1 MVNMLFIHHFD
12 AAITKAC
19 RTLLLCAAGFTL
31 AGCTDDTFDQL
42 QNKQDGPL
50 AFEVLAPES
59 WTDGSSRSRGV
70 DDVAITRMD
79 SGADGPL
86 YLIAEISN
94 NPDTVMSV
102 SASRGTSVTTN
113 TFYPSFGL
121 SAICYAGSWS
131 DDDASDLTTNFAHNI
146 KMVAKNNVWQA
157 ADESEI
163 LDWTGSGNIRFF
175 AYAPFDGDKLNAT
188 GASISHSAQSVPG
201 IPAVAFK
208 QTTVVKDHVDLLST
222 NIDCDASKGG
232 KVSLKFR
239 HSLTAVVVKTGVD
252 MLPGK
257 VTEVTL
263 SGIYDRGTHS
273 IGTDKWTI
281 DEKTAVKETFTVKPD
296 KTLDASGSGSKPG
309 NTKPGEEIVGGDLT
323 FFMVPQTLG
332 SDAKLTIKFTD
343 KASGADRTLT
353 ASLTGRTWKAGTRVA
368 YSLNTTGIK
377 VVPTVNF
384 DFVTVRPTKST
395 REGETEIE
403 KSRGIPTSGYIPEF
417 LATAYAKVYQLNE
430 SKDEVNAKK
439 VMLPFKVEY
448 SKDGGAT
455 WKDASW
461 TSHAKTDENGM
472 TKGSILLEPRKV
484 FSDMRGALYTN
495 VQIGDS
501 TSYHD
506 LSGGGETANCYMVN
520 APGYYSL
527 PLIYGNARG
536 EGGIDNKSAYT
547 STSECADELANK
559 FVLRN
564 FVDHNDKAISGPEI
578 PDGLIG
584 DAVLLWQDSPELV
597 RNVHLDADRKKINF
611 QIDRE
616 AINQGNAVIA
626 VRANGPDKTILW
638 SWHIWV
644 THYDWNNNLILATS
658 KGYEDN
664 KEYWFTPCNLGY
676 CDDHDEDKAAQTYSI
691 RLTATLPDGTTK
703 EYKVEGVEQDAVEAS
718 FAGDN
723 TYYQWGRKDP
733 MLSGIWNNDTHAI
746 VSSEPTQF
754 DMDNKPYY
762 PGACRFSKHEHE
774 EGMSIG
780 ESIKYANQ
788 FFSHDDPSKG
798 SDKKESFW
806 RRHWHNGTRFGVL
819 STIMNYWDSELTE
832 MYYKEEKTIDG
843 LIVYKNA
850 ESNYEYSPMGQR
862 PIKTIYDPCPVGFCV
877 PNANA
882 FSNFAEHTADNYIDA
897 YPADRIRQRTG
908 IGGKVVGW
916 EISGIAE
923 SGNSTIFLPATGLRD
938 MGEGKQALPE
948 YFRGST
954 NPAHSKLTFITA
966 TTFVRSNNHDN
977 SEYVESSCMLVAVDD
992 RNIYKTRPENF
1003 ASLSQGVQNKY
1014 RARMPI
1020 NISTNNTYGFT
1031 VRPIKDTK

>member
-12 AAITKAC
+12 AVITKAC

-222 NIDCDASKGG
+222 NIDYDASKGG

-353 ASLTGRTWKAGTRVA
+353 ASLTGQTWKAGTRVA

-676 CDDHDEDKAAQTYSI
+676 CDDHDEDKAAKTYSI

-733 MLSGIWNNDTHAI
+733 MLSGIWNNDTHAHAI

-762 PGACRFSKHEHE
+762 PGVCRFSKREYND
-774 EGMSIG
+774 GMSIG
-780 ESIKYANQ
+780 ESIMYTNQ
-788 FFSHDDPSKG
+788 FFSHDNPGDRYTP
-798 SDKKESFW
+798 DDFW
-806 RRHWHNGTRFGVL
+806 RRHWHNGSKLGGLR
-819 STIMNYWDSELTE
+819 TIMNYWDSELTQVYVE
-832 MYYKEEKTIDG
+832 NKDLID
-843 LIVYKNA
+843 KN
-850 ESNYEYSPMGQR
+850 YQCPPLGQR
-862 PIKTIYDPCPVGFCV
+862 PTKTIYDPCPVGFCV

-882 FSNFAEHTADNYIDA
+882 FSNFAEHTHSTSLNYDTPGLFIK
-897 YPADRIRQRTG
+897 QRKRYG
-908 IGGKVVGW
+908 DKVIGW
-916 EISGIAE
+916 DISKIAE

-938 MGEGKQALPE
+938 MGEVQKAPLPE
-948 YFRGST
+948 YFKSST
-954 NPAHSKLTFITA
+954 NPAHSKLTFIA
-966 TTFVRSNNHDN
+966 TTIFNRNDTSYDEENYYEK
-977 SEYVESSCMLVAVDD
+977 SSSCLLIYVDD
-992 RNIYKTRPENF
+992 RNSTIH
-1003 ASLSQGVQNKY
+1003 
-1014 RARMPI
+1014 I
-1020 NISTNNTYGFT
+1020 NESTNNAYGFSI
-1031 VRPIKDTK
+1031 RPIKDTK

>member
-239 HSLTAVVVKTGVD
+239 HSLTAVVVKTGDD

-353 ASLTGRTWKAGTRVA
+353 ASLTGQTWKAGTRVA

-527 PLIYGNARG
+527 PLIYGNAYG

-564 FVDHNDKAISGPEI
+564 FVDHNDNAISGPEI

-616 AINQGNAVIA
+616 AINQGNAIIA
-626 VRANGPDKTILW
+626 VRANDPDKTILW

-658 KGYEDN
+658 KGYEVD

-676 CDDHDEDKAAQTYSI
+676 CDDHDEDKAAKTYSI

-703 EYKVEGVEQDAVEAS
+703 EYQLDSLEQDAVEAS

-762 PGACRFSKHEHE
+762 PGVCRFSKREHND
-774 EGMSIG
+774 GMSIG
-780 ESIKYANQ
+780 ESIRYTNQ
-788 FFSHDDPSKG
+788 FFSHDNPGDRYTP
-798 SDKKESFW
+798 DDFW
-806 RRHWHNGTRFGVL
+806 RRHWHNGSKLGGLR
-819 STIMNYWDSELTE
+819 TIMNYWDSELTQV
-832 MYYKEEKTIDG
+832 YVEKSGFFD
-843 LIVYKNA
+843 KN
-850 ESNYEYSPMGQR
+850 YLCPPLGQR
-862 PIKTIYDPCPVGFCV
+862 PTKTIYDPCPVGFCV

-882 FSNFAEHTADNYIDA
+882 FSNFAEKTYSTSLNYDTPGLFIK
-897 YPADRIRQRTG
+897 QRKRYG
-908 IGGKVVGW
+908 DKVIGW
-916 EISGIAE
+916 DISKIAE

-938 MGEGKQALPE
+938 MGEWPKAPLPE
-948 YFRGST
+948 YFKSST
-954 NPAHSKLTFITA
+954 NPAHSKLTFIA
-966 TTFVRSNNHDN
+966 TTIFNRNDTSYDEENYYKK
-977 SEYVESSCMLVAVDD
+977 SSSCLLIYVDD
-992 RNIYKTRPENF
+992 RDSTIH
-1003 ASLSQGVQNKY
+1003 
-1014 RARMPI
+1014 I
-1020 NISTNNTYGFT
+1020 NQSTNNAYGFSI
-1031 VRPIKDTK
+1031 RPIKDTK

>member
-281 DEKTAVKETFTVKPD
+281 DEKTAVKETFTVKSD

-353 ASLTGRTWKAGTRVA
+353 ASLTGQTWKAGTRVA

-676 CDDHDEDKAAQTYSI
+676 CDDHDEDKAAKTYSI

-733 MLSGIWNNDTHAI
+733 MLSGIWNNDTHAHAI

-762 PGACRFSKHEHE
+762 PGVCRFSKREYND
-774 EGMSIG
+774 GMSIG
-780 ESIKYANQ
+780 ESIMYTNQ
-788 FFSHDDPSKG
+788 FFSHDNPGDRYTP
-798 SDKKESFW
+798 DDFW
-806 RRHWHNGTRFGVL
+806 RRHWHNGSKLGGLR
-819 STIMNYWDSELTE
+819 TIMNYWDSELTQVYVE
-832 MYYKEEKTIDG
+832 NKDLID
-843 LIVYKNA
+843 KN
-850 ESNYEYSPMGQR
+850 YQCPPLGQR
-862 PIKTIYDPCPVGFCV
+862 PTKTIYDPCPVGFCV

-882 FSNFAEHTADNYIDA
+882 FSNFAEHTHSTSLNYDTPGLFIK
-897 YPADRIRQRTG
+897 QRKRYG
-908 IGGKVVGW
+908 DKVIGW
-916 EISGIAE
+916 DISKIAE

-938 MGEGKQALPE
+938 MGEVQKAPLPE
-948 YFRGST
+948 YFKSST
-954 NPAHSKLTFITA
+954 NPAHSKLTFIA
-966 TTFVRSNNHDN
+966 TTIFNRNDTSYDEENYYKK
-977 SEYVESSCMLVAVDD
+977 SSSCLLIYVDD
-992 RNIYKTRPENF
+992 RNSTIH
-1003 ASLSQGVQNKY
+1003 
-1014 RARMPI
+1014 I
-1020 NISTNNTYGFT
+1020 NESTNNAYGFSI
-1031 VRPIKDTK
+1031 RPIKDTK

>member
-1 MVNMLFIHHFD
+1 MLFIHHFD

-175 AYAPFDGDKLNAT
+175 AYAPFDGDKLNAN

-239 HSLTAVVVKTGVD
+239 HSLTAVVVKTGDD

-353 ASLTGRTWKAGTRVA
+353 ASLTGQTWKAGTRVA

-536 EGGIDNKSAYT
+536 EGDVDNESAYT
-547 STSECADELANK
+547 SKAEYVGPLSEK
-559 FVLRN
+559 FVLKK
-564 FVDHNDKAISGPEI
+564 FVDHNDAAISGPDI
-578 PDGLIG
+578 PGILIG

-597 RNVHLDADRKKINF
+597 RDVHLDADRKKINF

-676 CDDHDEDKAAQTYSI
+676 CDDHDEDKAAKTYSI

-733 MLSGIWNNDTHAI
+733 MLSGIWNNDTHAHAI

-762 PGACRFSKHEHE
+762 PGVCRFSKREHND
-774 EGMSIG
+774 GMSIG
-780 ESIKYANQ
+780 ESIRYTNQ
-788 FFSHDDPSKG
+788 FFSHDNPG
-798 SDKKESFW
+798 GDKPKPDDFW
-806 RRHWHNGTRFGVL
+806 RRHWHNGSKLGGLR
-819 STIMNYWDSELTE
+819 TIMNYWDSELTQV
-832 MYYKEEKTIDG
+832 YVEKPGFFD
-843 LIVYKNA
+843 KN
-850 ESNYEYSPMGQR
+850 YLCPPLGQR
-862 PIKTIYDPCPVGFCV
+862 PTKTIYDPCPVGFCV

-882 FSNFAEHTADNYIDA
+882 FSNFAEKTYSTSLNYDTPGLFIK
-897 YPADRIRQRTG
+897 QRKG
-908 IGGKVVGW
+908 YGDKVIGW
-916 EISGIAE
+916 DISKIAE

-938 MGEGKQALPE
+938 MGEGSKALPE
-948 YFRGST
+948 YFKSST
-954 NPAHSKLTFITA
+954 NPAHSKLTFIA
-966 TTFVRSNNHDN
+966 TTIFNRNDTSYDEENYYKK
-977 SEYVESSCMLVAVDD
+977 SSSCLLIYVDD
-992 RNIYKTRPENF
+992 RNSTIH
-1003 ASLSQGVQNKY
+1003 
-1014 RARMPI
+1014 I
-1020 NISTNNTYGFT
+1020 NEPTNNAYGFSI
-1031 VRPIKDTK
+1031 RPIKDTK

>member
-12 AAITKAC
+12 AVITKAC

-222 NIDCDASKGG
+222 NIDYDASKGG

-353 ASLTGRTWKAGTRVA
+353 ASLTGQTWKAGTRVA

-676 CDDHDEDKAAQTYSI
+676 CDDHDEDKAAKTYSI

-733 MLSGIWNNDTHAI
+733 MLSGIWNNDTHAHAI

-762 PGACRFSKHEHE
+762 PGVCRFSKREYND
-774 EGMSIG
+774 GMSIG
-780 ESIKYANQ
+780 ESIMYTNQ
-788 FFSHDDPSKG
+788 FFSHDNPGDRYTP
-798 SDKKESFW
+798 DDFW
-806 RRHWHNGTRFGVL
+806 RRHWHNGSKLGGLR
-819 STIMNYWDSELTE
+819 TIMNYWDSELTQVYVE
-832 MYYKEEKTIDG
+832 NKDLID
-843 LIVYKNA
+843 KN
-850 ESNYEYSPMGQR
+850 YQCPPLGQR
-862 PIKTIYDPCPVGFCV
+862 PTKTIYDPCPVGFCV

-882 FSNFAEHTADNYIDA
+882 FSNFAEHTHSTSLNYDTPGLFIK
-897 YPADRIRQRTG
+897 QRKRYG
-908 IGGKVVGW
+908 DKVIGW
-916 EISGIAE
+916 DISKIAE

-938 MGEGKQALPE
+938 MGEVQKAPLPE
-948 YFRGST
+948 YFKSST
-954 NPAHSKLTFITA
+954 NPAHSKVTFIA
-966 TTFVRSNNHDN
+966 TTIFNRNDTSYDEENYYEK
-977 SEYVESSCMLVAVDD
+977 SSSCLLIYVDD
-992 RNIYKTRPENF
+992 RNSTIH
-1003 ASLSQGVQNKY
+1003 
-1014 RARMPI
+1014 I
-1020 NISTNNTYGFT
+1020 NEPTNNAYGFSI
-1031 VRPIKDTK
+1031 RPIKDTK

>member
-733 MLSGIWNNDTHAI
+733 MLSGIWNNDTYAI
-746 VSSEPTQF
+746 VPASTQY

-762 PGACRFSKHEHE
+762 PGVCRFNKREHE

-780 ESIKYANQ
+780 ESIRYANQ
-788 FFSHDDPSKG
+788 FFSHDNPSG
-798 SDKKESFW
+798 SDKTPDNFW
-806 RRHWHNGTRFGVL
+806 RRHWHNGSRFGGL
-819 STIMNYWDSELTE
+819 RTIMNYWDSELTE
-832 MYYKEEKTIDG
+832 VYFSDG
-843 LIVYKNA
+843 KSA
-850 ESNYEYSPMGQR
+850 TSNYQYTPLGQL
-862 PIKTIYDPCPVGFCV
+862 PTKTIYDPCPVGFCV

-882 FSNFAEHTADNYIDA
+882 FSNFAEHTHSTSLNYDTPGLFIK
-897 YPADRIRQRTG
+897 QRKG
-908 IGGKVVGW
+908 YGDKVIGW
-916 EISGIAE
+916 DISKIAE

-938 MGEGKQALPE
+938 MGEGSKAPLPE
-948 YFRGST
+948 YFKSST
-954 NPAHSKLTFITA
+954 NPAHSKVTFIA
-966 TTFVRSNNHDN
+966 TTIFNRNDTSYDEENYYEK
-977 SEYVESSCMLVAVDD
+977 SSSCLLIYVDD
-992 RNIYKTRPENF
+992 RNSTIH
-1003 ASLSQGVQNKY
+1003 
-1014 RARMPI
+1014 I
-1020 NISTNNTYGFT
+1020 NEPTNNAYGFSI
-1031 VRPIKDTK
+1031 RPIKDTK

>member
-12 AAITKAC
+12 AVITKAC

-222 NIDCDASKGG
+222 NIDYDASKGG

-353 ASLTGRTWKAGTRVA
+353 ASLTGQTWKAGTRVA

-676 CDDHDEDKAAQTYSI
+676 CDDHDEDKAAKTYSI

-733 MLSGIWNNDTHAI
+733 MLSGIWNNDTHAHAI

-762 PGACRFSKHEHE
+762 PGVCRFSKREYND
-774 EGMSIG
+774 GMSIG
-780 ESIKYANQ
+780 ESIMYTNQ
-788 FFSHDDPSKG
+788 FFSHDNPGDIYTP
-798 SDKKESFW
+798 DDFW
-806 RRHWHNGTRFGVL
+806 RRHWHNGSKLGGLR
-819 STIMNYWDSELTE
+819 TIMNYWDSELTQVYVE
-832 MYYKEEKTIDG
+832 NKDLID
-843 LIVYKNA
+843 KN
-850 ESNYEYSPMGQR
+850 YQCPPLGQR
-862 PIKTIYDPCPVGFCV
+862 PTKTIYDPCPVGFCV

-882 FSNFAEHTADNYIDA
+882 FSNFAEHTHSTSLNYDTPGLFIK
-897 YPADRIRQRTG
+897 QRKRYG
-908 IGGKVVGW
+908 DKVIGW
-916 EISGIAE
+916 DISKIAE

-938 MGEGKQALPE
+938 MGEVQKAPLPE
-948 YFRGST
+948 YFKSST
-954 NPAHSKLTFITA
+954 NPAHSKLTFIA
-966 TTFVRSNNHDN
+966 TTIFNRNDTSYDEENYYEK
-977 SEYVESSCMLVAVDD
+977 SSSCLLIYVDD
-992 RNIYKTRPENF
+992 RNSTIH
-1003 ASLSQGVQNKY
+1003 
-1014 RARMPI
+1014 I
-1020 NISTNNTYGFT
+1020 NEPTNNAYGFSI
-1031 VRPIKDTK
+1031 RPIKDTK

>member
-12 AAITKAC
+12 AVITKAC

-222 NIDCDASKGG
+222 NIDYDASKGG

-353 ASLTGRTWKAGTRVA
+353 ASLTGQTWKAGTRVA

-676 CDDHDEDKAAQTYSI
+676 CDDHDEDKAAKTYSI

-733 MLSGIWNNDTHAI
+733 MLSGIWNNDTHAHAI

-762 PGACRFSKHEHE
+762 PGVCRFSKREYND
-774 EGMSIG
+774 GMSIG
-780 ESIKYANQ
+780 ESIMYTNQ
-788 FFSHDDPSKG
+788 FFSHDNPGDRYTP
-798 SDKKESFW
+798 DDFW
-806 RRHWHNGTRFGVL
+806 RRHWHNGSKLGGLR
-819 STIMNYWDSELTE
+819 TIMNYWDSELTQVYVE
-832 MYYKEEKTIDG
+832 NKDLID
-843 LIVYKNA
+843 KN
-850 ESNYEYSPMGQR
+850 YQCPPLGQR
-862 PIKTIYDPCPVGFCV
+862 PTKTIYDPCPVGFCV

-882 FSNFAEHTADNYIDA
+882 FSNFAEHTYSTSLNYDTPGLFIK
-897 YPADRIRQRTG
+897 QRKRYG
-908 IGGKVVGW
+908 DKVIGW
-916 EISGIAE
+916 DISKIAE

-938 MGEGKQALPE
+938 MGEVQKAPLPE
-948 YFRGST
+948 YFKSST
-954 NPAHSKLTFITA
+954 NPAHSKLTFIA
-966 TTFVRSNNHDN
+966 TTIFNRNDTSYDEENYYKK
-977 SEYVESSCMLVAVDD
+977 SSSCLLIYVDD
-992 RNIYKTRPENF
+992 RNSTIH
-1003 ASLSQGVQNKY
+1003 
-1014 RARMPI
+1014 I
-1020 NISTNNTYGFT
+1020 NESTNNAYGFSI
-1031 VRPIKDTK
+1031 RPIKDTK

>member
-12 AAITKAC
+12 AVITKAC

-222 NIDCDASKGG
+222 NIDYDASKGG

-353 ASLTGRTWKAGTRVA
+353 ASLTGQTWKAGTRVA

-676 CDDHDEDKAAQTYSI
+676 CDDHDEDKAAKTYSI

-733 MLSGIWNNDTHAI
+733 MLSGIWNNDTHAHAI

-762 PGACRFSKHEHE
+762 PGVCRFSKREYND
-774 EGMSIG
+774 GMSIG
-780 ESIKYANQ
+780 ESIMYTNQ
-788 FFSHDDPSKG
+788 FFSHDNPGDRYTP
-798 SDKKESFW
+798 DDFW
-806 RRHWHNGTRFGVL
+806 RRHWHNGSKLGGLR
-819 STIMNYWDSELTE
+819 TIMNYWDSELTE
-832 MYYKEEKTIDG
+832 VYFSDG
-843 LIVYKNA
+843 KSA
-850 ESNYEYSPMGQR
+850 TSNYQYTPLGQL
-862 PIKTIYDPCPVGFCV
+862 PTKTIYDPCPVGFCV

-882 FSNFAEHTADNYIDA
+882 FSNFAEHTHSTSLNYDTPGLFIK
-897 YPADRIRQRTG
+897 QRKG
-908 IGGKVVGW
+908 YGDKVIGW
-916 EISGIAE
+916 DISKIAE

-938 MGEGKQALPE
+938 MGEGSKAPLPE
-948 YFRGST
+948 YFKSST
-954 NPAHSKLTFITA
+954 NPAHSKVTFIA
-966 TTFVRSNNHDN
+966 TTIFNRNDTSYDEENYYEK
-977 SEYVESSCMLVAVDD
+977 SSSCLLIYVDD
-992 RNIYKTRPENF
+992 RNSTIH
-1003 ASLSQGVQNKY
+1003 
-1014 RARMPI
+1014 I
-1020 NISTNNTYGFT
+1020 NEPTNNAYGFSI
-1031 VRPIKDTK
+1031 RPIKDTK

>member
-1 MVNMLFIHHFD
+1 MLFIHHFD
-12 AAITKAC
+12 AVITKAC

-222 NIDCDASKGG
+222 NIDYDASKGG

-353 ASLTGRTWKAGTRVA
+353 ASLTGQTWKAGTRVA

-676 CDDHDEDKAAQTYSI
+676 CDDHDEDKAAKTYSI

-733 MLSGIWNNDTHAI
+733 MLSGIWNNDTHAHAI

-762 PGACRFSKHEHE
+762 PGVCRFSKREYND
-774 EGMSIG
+774 GMSIG
-780 ESIKYANQ
+780 ESIMYTNQ
-788 FFSHDDPSKG
+788 FFSHDNPGDRYTP
-798 SDKKESFW
+798 DDFW
-806 RRHWHNGTRFGVL
+806 RRHWHNGSKLGGLR
-819 STIMNYWDSELTE
+819 TIMNYWDSELTQVYVE
-832 MYYKEEKTIDG
+832 NKDLID
-843 LIVYKNA
+843 KN
-850 ESNYEYSPMGQR
+850 YQCPPLGQR
-862 PIKTIYDPCPVGFCV
+862 PTKTIYDPCPVGFCV

-882 FSNFAEHTADNYIDA
+882 FSNFAEHTHSTSLNYDTPGLFIK
-897 YPADRIRQRTG
+897 QRKRYG
-908 IGGKVVGW
+908 DKVIGW
-916 EISGIAE
+916 DISKIAE

-938 MGEGKQALPE
+938 MGEVQKAPLPE
-948 YFRGST
+948 YFKSST
-954 NPAHSKLTFITA
+954 NPAHSKLTFIA
-966 TTFVRSNNHDN
+966 TTIFNRNDTSYDEENYYKK
-977 SEYVESSCMLVAVDD
+977 SSSCLLIYVDD
-992 RNIYKTRPENF
+992 RNSTIH
-1003 ASLSQGVQNKY
+1003 
-1014 RARMPI
+1014 I
-1020 NISTNNTYGFT
+1020 NESTNNAYGFSI
-1031 VRPIKDTK
+1031 RPIKDTK

>member
-1 MVNMLFIHHFD
+1 MLFIHHFD
-12 AAITKAC
+12 AVITKAC

-222 NIDCDASKGG
+222 NIDYDASKGG

-353 ASLTGRTWKAGTRVA
+353 ASLTGQTWKAGTRVA

-676 CDDHDEDKAAQTYSI
+676 CDDHDEDKAAKTYSI

-733 MLSGIWNNDTHAI
+733 MLSGIWNNDTHAHAI

-762 PGACRFSKHEHE
+762 PGVCRFSKREYND
-774 EGMSIG
+774 GMSIG
-780 ESIKYANQ
+780 ESIMYTNQ
-788 FFSHDDPSKG
+788 FFSHDNPGDRYTP
-798 SDKKESFW
+798 DDFW
-806 RRHWHNGTRFGVL
+806 RRHWHNGSKLGGLR
-819 STIMNYWDSELTE
+819 TIMNYWDSELTQVYVE
-832 MYYKEEKTIDG
+832 NKDLID
-843 LIVYKNA
+843 KN
-850 ESNYEYSPMGQR
+850 YQCPPLGQR
-862 PIKTIYDPCPVGFCV
+862 PTKTIYDPCPVGFCV

-882 FSNFAEHTADNYIDA
+882 FSNFAEHTHSTSLNYDTPGLFIK
-897 YPADRIRQRTG
+897 QRKRYG
-908 IGGKVVGW
+908 DKVIGW
-916 EISGIAE
+916 DISKIAE

-938 MGEGKQALPE
+938 MGEVQKAPLPE
-948 YFRGST
+948 YFKSST
-954 NPAHSKLTFITA
+954 NPAHSKLTFIA
-966 TTFVRSNNHDN
+966 TTIFNRNDTSYDEENYYEK
-977 SEYVESSCMLVAVDD
+977 SSSCLLIYVDD
-992 RNIYKTRPENF
+992 RNSTIH
-1003 ASLSQGVQNKY
+1003 
-1014 RARMPI
+1014 I
-1020 NISTNNTYGFT
+1020 NEPTNNAYGFSI
-1031 VRPIKDTK
+1031 RPIKDTK

>member
-222 NIDCDASKGG
+222 NIDYDASKGG

-353 ASLTGRTWKAGTRVA
+353 ASLTGQTWKAGTRVA

-676 CDDHDEDKAAQTYSI
+676 CDDHDEDKAAKTYSI

-733 MLSGIWNNDTHAI
+733 MLSGIWNNDTHAHAI

-762 PGACRFSKHEHE
+762 PGVCRFSKREYND
-774 EGMSIG
+774 GMSIG
-780 ESIKYANQ
+780 ESIMYTNQ
-788 FFSHDDPSKG
+788 FFSHDNPGDRYTP
-798 SDKKESFW
+798 DDFW
-806 RRHWHNGTRFGVL
+806 RRHWHNGSKLGGLR
-819 STIMNYWDSELTE
+819 TIMNYWDSELTQVYVE
-832 MYYKEEKTIDG
+832 NKDLID
-843 LIVYKNA
+843 KN
-850 ESNYEYSPMGQR
+850 YQCPPLGQR
-862 PIKTIYDPCPVGFCV
+862 PTKTIYDPCPVGFCV

-882 FSNFAEHTADNYIDA
+882 FSNFAEHTHSTSLNYDTPGLFIK
-897 YPADRIRQRTG
+897 QRKRYG
-908 IGGKVVGW
+908 DKVIGW
-916 EISGIAE
+916 DISKIAE

-938 MGEGKQALPE
+938 MGEVQKAPLPE
-948 YFRGST
+948 YFKSST
-954 NPAHSKLTFITA
+954 NPAHSKLTFIA
-966 TTFVRSNNHDN
+966 TTIFNRNDTSYDEENYYKK
-977 SEYVESSCMLVAVDD
+977 SSSCLLIYVDD
-992 RNIYKTRPENF
+992 RNSTIH
-1003 ASLSQGVQNKY
+1003 
-1014 RARMPI
+1014 I
-1020 NISTNNTYGFT
+1020 NESTNNAYGFSI
-1031 VRPIKDTK
+1031 RPIKDTK

>member
-12 AAITKAC
+12 AVITKAC

-31 AGCTDDTFDQL
+31 AGCTDDTLDQL

-222 NIDCDASKGG
+222 NIDYDASKGG

-353 ASLTGRTWKAGTRVA
+353 ASLTGQTWKAGTRVA

-676 CDDHDEDKAAQTYSI
+676 CDDHDEDKAAKTYSI

-733 MLSGIWNNDTHAI
+733 MLSGIWNNDTHAHAI

-762 PGACRFSKHEHE
+762 PGVCRFSKREYND
-774 EGMSIG
+774 GMSIG
-780 ESIKYANQ
+780 ESIMYTNQ
-788 FFSHDDPSKG
+788 FFSHDNPGDRYTP
-798 SDKKESFW
+798 DDFW
-806 RRHWHNGTRFGVL
+806 RRHWHNGSKLGGLR
-819 STIMNYWDSELTE
+819 TIMNYWDSELTQVYVE
-832 MYYKEEKTIDG
+832 NKDLID
-843 LIVYKNA
+843 KN
-850 ESNYEYSPMGQR
+850 YQCPPLGQR
-862 PIKTIYDPCPVGFCV
+862 PTKTIYDPCPVGFCV

-882 FSNFAEHTADNYIDA
+882 FSNFAEHTHSTSLNYDTPGLFIK
-897 YPADRIRQRTG
+897 QRKRYG
-908 IGGKVVGW
+908 DKVIGW
-916 EISGIAE
+916 DISKIAE

-938 MGEGKQALPE
+938 MGEVQKAPLPE
-948 YFRGST
+948 YFKSST
-954 NPAHSKLTFITA
+954 NPAHSKLTFIA
-966 TTFVRSNNHDN
+966 TTIFNRNDTSYDEENYYKK
-977 SEYVESSCMLVAVDD
+977 SSSCLLIYVDD
-992 RNIYKTRPENF
+992 RNSTIH
-1003 ASLSQGVQNKY
+1003 
-1014 RARMPI
+1014 I
-1020 NISTNNTYGFT
+1020 NESTNNAYGFSI
-1031 VRPIKDTK
+1031 RPIKDTK

>member
-1 MVNMLFIHHFD
+1 MLFIHHFD

-94 NPDTVMSV
+94 SPDTVMSV

-239 HSLTAVVVKTGVD
+239 HSLTAVVVKTGDD

-353 ASLTGRTWKAGTRVA
+353 ASLTGQTWKAGTRVA

-403 KSRGIPTSGYIPEF
+403 KSRGIPTSGYLPEF

-564 FVDHNDKAISGPEI
+564 FVDHNDNAISGPEI

-626 VRANGPDKTILW
+626 VRANDLDKTILW

-658 KGYEDN
+658 KGYEVD

-676 CDDHDEDKAAQTYSI
+676 CDDHDEDKAAKTYSI

-703 EYKVEGVEQDAVEAS
+703 EYQLDGLGQDAVEAS

-733 MLSGIWNNDTHAI
+733 MLSGIWNNDTYAI
-746 VSSEPTQF
+746 VPASTQY

-762 PGACRFSKHEHE
+762 PGVCRFNKREHE

-780 ESIKYANQ
+780 ESIRYANQ
-788 FFSHDDPSKG
+788 FFSHDNPSG
-798 SDKKESFW
+798 GDNTPDNFW
-806 RRHWHNGTRFGVL
+806 RSHWHNGSRFGGL
-819 STIMNYWDSELTE
+819 RTIMNYWDSELTE
-832 MYYKEEKTIDG
+832 VSDG
-843 LIVYKNA
+843 KSA
-850 ESNYEYSPMGQR
+850 TSNYQYTPLGQL
-862 PIKTIYDPCPVGFCV
+862 PTKTIYDPCPVGFCV

-882 FSNFAEHTADNYIDA
+882 FSNFAEHTHSTSLNYDTPGLFIK
-897 YPADRIRQRTG
+897 QRKRYG
-908 IGGKVVGW
+908 DKVIGW
-916 EISGIAE
+916 DISKIAE

-938 MGEGKQALPE
+938 MGEGPKAPLPE
-948 YFRGST
+948 YFKSST
-954 NPAHSKLTFITA
+954 NPAHSKVTFIA
-966 TTFVRSNNHDN
+966 TTIFYRNDTSYDEEN
-977 SEYVESSCMLVAVDD
+977 YYKKISSCLLIYVDD
-992 RNIYKTRPENF
+992 RNSTIH
-1003 ASLSQGVQNKY
+1003 
-1014 RARMPI
+1014 I
-1020 NISTNNTYGFT
+1020 NEPTNNAYGFSI
-1031 VRPIKDTK
+1031 RPIKDTK

>member
-222 NIDCDASKGG
+222 NIDYDASKGG

-353 ASLTGRTWKAGTRVA
+353 ASLTGQTWKAGTRVA

-676 CDDHDEDKAAQTYSI
+676 CDDHDEDKAAKTYSI

-733 MLSGIWNNDTHAI
+733 MLSGIWNNDTHAHAI

-762 PGACRFSKHEHE
+762 PGVCRFSKREYND
-774 EGMSIG
+774 GMSIG
-780 ESIKYANQ
+780 ESIMYTNQ
-788 FFSHDDPSKG
+788 FFSHDNPGDRYTP
-798 SDKKESFW
+798 DDFW
-806 RRHWHNGTRFGVL
+806 RRHWHNGSKLGGLR
-819 STIMNYWDSELTE
+819 TIMNYWDSELTQVYVE
-832 MYYKEEKTIDG
+832 NKDLID
-843 LIVYKNA
+843 KN
-850 ESNYEYSPMGQR
+850 YQCPPLGQR
-862 PIKTIYDPCPVGFCV
+862 PTKTIYDPCPVGFCV

-882 FSNFAEHTADNYIDA
+882 FSNFAEHTHSTSLNYDTPGLFIK
-897 YPADRIRQRTG
+897 QRKRYG
-908 IGGKVVGW
+908 DKVIGW
-916 EISGIAE
+916 DISKIAE

-938 MGEGKQALPE
+938 MGEVQKAPLPE
-948 YFRGST
+948 YFKSST
-954 NPAHSKLTFITA
+954 NPAHSKLTFIA
-966 TTFVRSNNHDN
+966 TTIFNRNDTSYDEENYYEK
-977 SEYVESSCMLVAVDD
+977 SSSCLLIYVDD
-992 RNIYKTRPENF
+992 RNSTIH
-1003 ASLSQGVQNKY
+1003 
-1014 RARMPI
+1014 I
-1020 NISTNNTYGFT
+1020 NESTNNAYGFSI
-1031 VRPIKDTK
+1031 RPIKDTK

>member
-1 MVNMLFIHHFD
+1 MLFIHHFD

-121 SAICYAGSWS
+121 SAICYTGSWS

-239 HSLTAVVVKTGVD
+239 HSLTAVVVKTGDD

-296 KTLDASGSGSKPG
+296 KTLDASGAGSKPG

-353 ASLTGRTWKAGTRVA
+353 ASLTGQTWKAGTRVA

-395 REGETEIE
+395 REEETEIE
-403 KSRGIPTSGYIPEF
+403 KSKGIPTSGYIPEF

-448 SKDGGAT
+448 TKDDGAT

-559 FVLRN
+559 LVLRN
-564 FVDHNDKAISGPEI
+564 FVNHNDKAISGPEI

-597 RNVHLDADRKKINF
+597 RDVRLDADRKKINF

-626 VRANGPDKTILW
+626 VRANDTDKTILW

-644 THYDWNNNLILATS
+644 THYDWNNDLILATS

-703 EYKVEGVEQDAVEAS
+703 EYKMDGLEQDAVEAS

-723 TYYQWGRKDP
+723 TYYQWGRKDT
-733 MLSGIWNNDTHAI
+733 MLSGIWNNDTYAI
-746 VSSEPTQF
+746 VSGSTQF

-762 PGACRFSKHEHE
+762 PGACRFSKREHND
-774 EGMSIG
+774 GMSIG
-780 ESIKYANQ
+780 ESIMYTNQ
-788 FFSHDDPSKG
+788 FFSHDDPG
-798 SDKKESFW
+798 RGGETPDNFW
-806 RRHWHNGTRFGVL
+806 RRHWHNGSKFGGL
-819 STIMNYWDSELTE
+819 RTIMNYWDSELTQ
-832 MYYKEEKTIDG
+832 
-843 LIVYKNA
+843 VYVEDSEFNDKN
-850 ESNYEYSPMGQR
+850 YQCPPLGQR
-862 PIKTIYDPCPVGFCV
+862 PTKTIYDPCPVGFCV

-882 FSNFAEHTADNYIDA
+882 FSNFAEKTYSTSLNYDTPGLFIK
-897 YPADRIRQRTG
+897 QRKG
-908 IGGKVVGW
+908 YGDKVIGW
-916 EISGIAE
+916 DISNIAE

-938 MGEGKQALPE
+938 MGEGSNALPE
-948 YFRGST
+948 YFKSST
-954 NPAHSKLTFITA
+954 NPAHSKVTFIA
-966 TTFVRSNNHDN
+966 TTIFNRNNTSYDEEN
-977 SEYVESSCMLVAVDD
+977 YYKKTSSCLLIYVDD
-992 RNIYKTRPENF
+992 RNSTIH
-1003 ASLSQGVQNKY
+1003 
-1014 RARMPI
+1014 I
-1020 NISTNNTYGFT
+1020 NQPTNNAYGFT

>member
-12 AAITKAC
+12 AVITKAC

-222 NIDCDASKGG
+222 NIDYDASKGG

-353 ASLTGRTWKAGTRVA
+353 ASLTGQTWKAGTRVA

-676 CDDHDEDKAAQTYSI
+676 CDDHDEDKAAKTYSI

-733 MLSGIWNNDTHAI
+733 MLSGIWNNDTHAHAI

-762 PGACRFSKHEHE
+762 PGVCRFSKREYND
-774 EGMSIG
+774 GMSIG
-780 ESIKYANQ
+780 ESIMYTNQ
-788 FFSHDDPSKG
+788 FFSHDNPGDRYTP
-798 SDKKESFW
+798 DDFW
-806 RRHWHNGTRFGVL
+806 RRHWHNGSKLGGLR
-819 STIMNYWDSELTE
+819 TIMNYWDSELTQVYVE
-832 MYYKEEKTIDG
+832 NKDLID
-843 LIVYKNA
+843 KN
-850 ESNYEYSPMGQR
+850 YQCPPLGQR
-862 PIKTIYDPCPVGFCV
+862 PTKTIYDPCPVGFCV

-882 FSNFAEHTADNYIDA
+882 FSNFAEHTHSTSLNYDTPGLFIK
-897 YPADRIRQRTG
+897 QRKRYG
-908 IGGKVVGW
+908 DKVIGW
-916 EISGIAE
+916 DISKIAE

-938 MGEGKQALPE
+938 MGEVQKAPLPE
-948 YFRGST
+948 YFKSST
-954 NPAHSKLTFITA
+954 NPAHSKLTFIA
-966 TTFVRSNNHDN
+966 TTIFNRNDTSYDEENYYKK
-977 SEYVESSCMLVAVDD
+977 SSSCLLIYVDD
-992 RNIYKTRPENF
+992 RNSTIH
-1003 ASLSQGVQNKY
+1003 
-1014 RARMPI
+1014 I
-1020 NISTNNTYGFT
+1020 NESTNNAYGFSI
-1031 VRPIKDTK
+1031 RPIKDTK

>member
-12 AAITKAC
+12 AVITKAC

-222 NIDCDASKGG
+222 NIDYDASKGG

-353 ASLTGRTWKAGTRVA
+353 ASLTGQTWKAGTRVA

-676 CDDHDEDKAAQTYSI
+676 CDDHDEDKAAKTYSI

-733 MLSGIWNNDTHAI
+733 MLSGIWNNDTHAHAI

-762 PGACRFSKHEHE
+762 PGVCRFSKREYND
-774 EGMSIG
+774 GMSIG
-780 ESIKYANQ
+780 ESIMYTNQ
-788 FFSHDDPSKG
+788 FFSHDNPGDRYTP
-798 SDKKESFW
+798 DDFW
-806 RRHWHNGTRFGVL
+806 RRHWHNGSKLGGLR
-819 STIMNYWDSELTE
+819 TIMNYWDSELTQVYVE
-832 MYYKEEKTIDG
+832 NKDLID
-843 LIVYKNA
+843 KN
-850 ESNYEYSPMGQR
+850 YQCPPLGQR
-862 PIKTIYDPCPVGFCV
+862 PTKTIYDPCPVGFCV

-882 FSNFAEHTADNYIDA
+882 FSNFAEHTHSTSLNYDTPGLFIK
-897 YPADRIRQRTG
+897 QRKRYG
-908 IGGKVVGW
+908 DKVIGW
-916 EISGIAE
+916 DISKIAE

-938 MGEGKQALPE
+938 MGEVQKAPLPE
-948 YFRGST
+948 YFKSST
-954 NPAHSKLTFITA
+954 NPAHSKLTFIA
-966 TTFVRSNNHDN
+966 TTIFNRNDTSYDEENYYEK
-977 SEYVESSCMLVAVDD
+977 SSSCLLIYVDD
-992 RNIYKTRPENF
+992 RNSTIH
-1003 ASLSQGVQNKY
+1003 
-1014 RARMPI
+1014 I
-1020 NISTNNTYGFT
+1020 NEPTNNAYGFSI
-1031 VRPIKDTK
+1031 RPIKDTK

>member
-94 NPDTVMSV
+94 SPDTVMSV

-239 HSLTAVVVKTGVD
+239 HSLTAVVVKTGDD

-527 PLIYGNARG
+527 PLIYGNAYG

-564 FVDHNDKAISGPEI
+564 FVDHNDNAISGPEI

-626 VRANGPDKTILW
+626 VRANDPDKTILW

-658 KGYEDN
+658 KGYEVD

-676 CDDHDEDKAAQTYSI
+676 CDDHDEDKAAKTYSI

-703 EYKVEGVEQDAVEAS
+703 EYQLDGLGQDAVEAS

-762 PGACRFSKHEHE
+762 PGVCRFSKREHND
-774 EGMSIG
+774 GMSIG
-780 ESIKYANQ
+780 ESIRYTNQ
-788 FFSHDDPSKG
+788 FFSHDNPG
-798 SDKKESFW
+798 GDKPKPDDFW
-806 RRHWHNGTRFGVL
+806 RRHWHNGSKLGGLR
-819 STIMNYWDSELTE
+819 TIMNYWDSELTQV
-832 MYYKEEKTIDG
+832 YVEKPGFFD
-843 LIVYKNA
+843 KN
-850 ESNYEYSPMGQR
+850 YLCPPLGQR
-862 PIKTIYDPCPVGFCV
+862 PTKTIYDPCPVGFCV

-882 FSNFAEHTADNYIDA
+882 FSNFAEKTYSTSLNYDTPGLFIK
-897 YPADRIRQRTG
+897 QRKG
-908 IGGKVVGW
+908 YGDKVIGW
-916 EISGIAE
+916 YISKIAE

-938 MGEGKQALPE
+938 MGEGSKALPE
-948 YFRGST
+948 YFKSST
-954 NPAHSKLTFITA
+954 NPAHSKLTFIA
-966 TTFVRSNNHDN
+966 TTIFNRNDTSYDEENYYKK
-977 SEYVESSCMLVAVDD
+977 SSSCLLIYVDD
-992 RNIYKTRPENF
+992 RTTSSIH
-1003 ASLSQGVQNKY
+1003 
-1014 RARMPI
+1014 I
-1020 NISTNNTYGFT
+1020 NESTNNAYGFSI
-1031 VRPIKDTK
+1031 RPIKDTK

>member
-12 AAITKAC
+12 AVITKAC

-353 ASLTGRTWKAGTRVA
+353 ASLTGQTWKAGTRVA

-527 PLIYGNARG
+527 PLIYGNAYG

-616 AINQGNAVIA
+616 AINQGNAIIA
-626 VRANGPDKTILW
+626 VRANDPNKTILW

-658 KGYEDN
+658 KGYEVD

-676 CDDHDEDKAAQTYSI
+676 CDPHDEDKAAQTYSI

-733 MLSGIWNNDTHAI
+733 MLSGIWNNDTHAHAI

-762 PGACRFSKHEHE
+762 PGVCRFSKREYND
-774 EGMSIG
+774 GMSIG
-780 ESIKYANQ
+780 ESIMYTNQ
-788 FFSHDDPSKG
+788 FFSHDNPGDRYTP
-798 SDKKESFW
+798 DDFW
-806 RRHWHNGTRFGVL
+806 RRHWHNGSKLGGLR
-819 STIMNYWDSELTE
+819 TIMNYWDSELTQVYVE
-832 MYYKEEKTIDG
+832 NKDLID
-843 LIVYKNA
+843 KN
-850 ESNYEYSPMGQR
+850 YQCPPLGQR
-862 PIKTIYDPCPVGFCV
+862 PTKTIYDPCPVGFCV

-882 FSNFAEHTADNYIDA
+882 FSNFAEHTHSTSLNYDTPGLFIK
-897 YPADRIRQRTG
+897 QRKRYG
-908 IGGKVVGW
+908 DKVIGW
-916 EISGIAE
+916 DISKIAE

-938 MGEGKQALPE
+938 MGEVQKAPLPE
-948 YFRGST
+948 YFKSST
-954 NPAHSKLTFITA
+954 NPAHSKLTFIA
-966 TTFVRSNNHDN
+966 TTIFNRNDTSYDEENYYKK
-977 SEYVESSCMLVAVDD
+977 SSSCLLIYVDD
-992 RNIYKTRPENF
+992 RNSTIH
-1003 ASLSQGVQNKY
+1003 
-1014 RARMPI
+1014 I
-1020 NISTNNTYGFT
+1020 NESTNNAYGFSI
-1031 VRPIKDTK
+1031 RPIKDTK

>member
-12 AAITKAC
+12 AVITKAC

-163 LDWTGSGNIRFF
+163 LDWTGSGNIRIF

-353 ASLTGRTWKAGTRVA
+353 ASLTGQTWKAGTRVA

-527 PLIYGNARG
+527 PLIYGNAYG

-616 AINQGNAVIA
+616 AINQGNAIIA
-626 VRANGPDKTILW
+626 VRANDPNKTILW

-658 KGYEDN
+658 KGYEVD

-676 CDDHDEDKAAQTYSI
+676 CDPHDEDKAAQTYSI

-733 MLSGIWNNDTHAI
+733 MLSGIWNNDTHAHAI

-762 PGACRFSKHEHE
+762 PGVCRFSKREYND
-774 EGMSIG
+774 GMSIG
-780 ESIKYANQ
+780 ESIMYTNQ
-788 FFSHDDPSKG
+788 FFSHDNPGDRYTP
-798 SDKKESFW
+798 DDFW
-806 RRHWHNGTRFGVL
+806 RRHWHNGSKLGGLR
-819 STIMNYWDSELTE
+819 TIMNYWDSELTQVYVE
-832 MYYKEEKTIDG
+832 NKDLID
-843 LIVYKNA
+843 KN
-850 ESNYEYSPMGQR
+850 YQCPPLGQR
-862 PIKTIYDPCPVGFCV
+862 PTKTIYDPCPVGFCV

-882 FSNFAEHTADNYIDA
+882 FSNFAEHTHSTSLNYDTPGLFIK
-897 YPADRIRQRTG
+897 QRKRYG
-908 IGGKVVGW
+908 DKVIGW
-916 EISGIAE
+916 DISKIAE

-938 MGEGKQALPE
+938 MGEVQKAPLPE
-948 YFRGST
+948 YFKSST
-954 NPAHSKLTFITA
+954 NPAHSKLTFIA
-966 TTFVRSNNHDN
+966 TTIFNRNDTSYDEENYYKK
-977 SEYVESSCMLVAVDD
+977 SSSCLLIYVDD
-992 RNIYKTRPENF
+992 RNSTIH
-1003 ASLSQGVQNKY
+1003 
-1014 RARMPI
+1014 I
-1020 NISTNNTYGFT
+1020 NESTNNAYGFSI
-1031 VRPIKDTK
+1031 RPIKDTK

>member
-12 AAITKAC
+12 AVITKAC

-239 HSLTAVVVKTGVD
+239 HSLTAVVVKTGDD

-353 ASLTGRTWKAGTRVA
+353 ASLTGQTWKAGTRVA

-564 FVDHNDKAISGPEI
+564 FVDHNDNAISGPEI

-626 VRANGPDKTILW
+626 VRANDPDKTILW

-676 CDDHDEDKAAQTYSI
+676 CDDHDGDKAAKTYSI

-703 EYKVEGVEQDAVEAS
+703 EYKVEGVGQDAVEAS

-733 MLSGIWNNDTHAI
+733 MLSGIWNNDTYAI
-746 VSSEPTQF
+746 VPASTQY

-762 PGACRFSKHEHE
+762 PGVCRFNKREHE

-780 ESIKYANQ
+780 ESIRYANQ
-788 FFSHDDPSKG
+788 FFSHDNPSG
-798 SDKKESFW
+798 SDNTPDNFW
-806 RRHWHNGTRFGVL
+806 RRHWHNGSKLGGLR
-819 STIMNYWDSELTE
+819 TIMNYWDSELTQV
-832 MYYKEEKTIDG
+832 YVEKPDFIA
-843 LIVYKNA
+843 KN
-850 ESNYEYSPMGQR
+850 YLCPPLGQR
-862 PIKTIYDPCPVGFCV
+862 PTKTIYDPCPVGFCV

-882 FSNFAEHTADNYIDA
+882 FSNFAEHTHSTSLNYDTPGLFIK
-897 YPADRIRQRTG
+897 QRKRYG
-908 IGGKVVGW
+908 DKVIGW
-916 EISGIAE
+916 DISKIAE

-938 MGEGKQALPE
+938 MGEVPKAPLPE
-948 YFRGST
+948 YFKSST
-954 NPAHSKLTFITA
+954 NPAHSKVTFIA
-966 TTFVRSNNHDN
+966 TTIFNRNDTSYDEEN
-977 SEYVESSCMLVAVDD
+977 YYKKYSSCLLIYVDD
-992 RNIYKTRPENF
+992 RNSTIH
-1003 ASLSQGVQNKY
+1003 
-1014 RARMPI
+1014 I
-1020 NISTNNTYGFT
+1020 NETTNNAYGFSI
-1031 VRPIKDTK
+1031 RPIKDTK

>member
-353 ASLTGRTWKAGTRVA
+353 ASLTGQTWKAGTRVA

-536 EGGIDNKSAYT
+536 EGGIDNKSAY
-547 STSECADELANK
+547 TSECADELANK

-762 PGACRFSKHEHE
+762 PGVCRFNKREHE
-774 EGMSIG
+774 KGMSIG
-780 ESIKYANQ
+780 ESIRYANQ
-788 FFSHDDPSKG
+788 FFSHDNPSG
-798 SDKKESFW
+798 GDNTPDNFW
-806 RRHWHNGTRFGVL
+806 RRHWHNGSRFGGL
-819 STIMNYWDSELTE
+819 RTIMNYWDSELTE
-832 MYYKEEKTIDG
+832 VYFSDG
-843 LIVYKNA
+843 KSA
-850 ESNYEYSPMGQR
+850 TSNYQYTPLGQL
-862 PIKTIYDPCPVGFCV
+862 PTKTIYDPCPVGFCV

-882 FSNFAEHTADNYIDA
+882 FSNFAEHTHSTSLNYDTPGLFIK
-897 YPADRIRQRTG
+897 QRKRYG
-908 IGGKVVGW
+908 DKVIGW
-916 EISGIAE
+916 DISKIAE

-938 MGEGKQALPE
+938 MGEGPKAPLPE
-948 YFRGST
+948 YFKSST
-954 NPAHSKLTFITA
+954 NPAHSKVTFIA
-966 TTFVRSNNHDN
+966 TTIFNRNDTSYDEENYYKK
-977 SEYVESSCMLVAVDD
+977 SSSCLLIYVDD
-992 RNIYKTRPENF
+992 RNSTIH
-1003 ASLSQGVQNKY
+1003 
-1014 RARMPI
+1014 I
-1020 NISTNNTYGFT
+1020 NEPTNNAYGFSI
-1031 VRPIKDTK
+1031 RPIKDTK

>member
-733 MLSGIWNNDTHAI
+733 MLSGIWNNDTHAHAI

-762 PGACRFSKHEHE
+762 PGVCRFSKREYND
-774 EGMSIG
+774 GMSIG
-780 ESIKYANQ
+780 ESIMYTNQ
-788 FFSHDDPSKG
+788 FFSHDNPGDRYTP
-798 SDKKESFW
+798 DDFW
-806 RRHWHNGTRFGVL
+806 RRHWHNGSKLGGLR
-819 STIMNYWDSELTE
+819 TIMNYWDSELTQVYVE
-832 MYYKEEKTIDG
+832 NKDLID
-843 LIVYKNA
+843 KN
-850 ESNYEYSPMGQR
+850 YQCPPLGQR
-862 PIKTIYDPCPVGFCV
+862 PTKTIYDPCPVGFCV

-882 FSNFAEHTADNYIDA
+882 FSNFAEHTHSTSLNYDTPGLFIK
-897 YPADRIRQRTG
+897 QRKRYG
-908 IGGKVVGW
+908 DKVIGW
-916 EISGIAE
+916 DISKIAE

-938 MGEGKQALPE
+938 MGEVQKAPLPE
-948 YFRGST
+948 YFKSST
-954 NPAHSKLTFITA
+954 NPAHSKLTFIA
-966 TTFVRSNNHDN
+966 TTIFNRNDTSYDEENYYKK
-977 SEYVESSCMLVAVDD
+977 SSSCLLIYVDD
-992 RNIYKTRPENF
+992 RNSTIH
-1003 ASLSQGVQNKY
+1003 
-1014 RARMPI
+1014 I
-1020 NISTNNTYGFT
+1020 NESTNNAYGFSI
-1031 VRPIKDTK
+1031 RPIKDTK